1 MKRIFITIY
10 ILMLGTMF
18 TIPFGL
24 GPIIDEFFKEDVLRT
39 EREISRGTFFLIA
52 ERLAGLDTRAREAV
66 LAQLQPRFGYPLELR
81 RLSDVGETVRYRDD
95 LLAGLIVSSEG
106 GDVLLRRLGDS
117 GDILAIGGPFPGED
131 LEFWA
136 TVLFLFMF
144 VLLLTIPALAWSFF
158 IHRDIRKIEKTTTRF
173 ASGDHDAR
181 VLLSKISSMTGIG
194 NTFNSMAEKTQ
205 KLIVSQKE
213 LANSVS
219 HEIRTPLA
227 RIKFSLEMAG
237 DGPVPGSTDY
247 LGEIGRD
254 VEEIEA
260 LVDEMLTY
268 ARFERE
274 PESSDRI
281 SNHEMVSWLS
291 SLVAQEAKTAM
302 GKTIAFVP
310 ETDHFIARF
319 EPVYLGWAVRNLLR
333 NGVKHGSDRVALVFE
348 PGRSHVRIHVDDDG
362 PGIPESSRS
371 RIFEP
376 FFRLDQSRSRAS
388 GGYGLGLAIA
398 RRIITWHRGGIS
410 VTESAFGGARFTLTL
425 PKDLTE
431 IKKEEAL
438 DPEGFS
444 G

>member
-18 TIPFGL
+18 IIPFGL
-24 GPIIDEFFKEDVLRT
+24 GPVIDEFFRDEVVKA
-39 EREISRGTFFLIA
+39 ERDISRGTFSLIA
-52 ERLAGLDTRAREAV
+52 ERLAHLDTEARQEELSA
-66 LAQLQPRFGYPLELR
+66 LQPRFGYPLGLLSLDDVDVAERLR
-81 RLSDVGETVRYRDD
+81 RD
-95 LLAGLIVSSEG
+95 LMAGLIVPTQEDDILLLRLG
-106 GDVLLRRLGDS
+106 ETDDVL
-117 GDILAIGGPFPGED
+117 AMGGPFPGED
-131 LEFWA
+131 LDFKA

-158 IHRDIRKIEKTTTRF
+158 IYRDIRKVERTTTQF

-181 VLLSKISSMTGIG
+181 VAVSRISSMGGIAD
-194 NTFNSMAEKTQ
+194 TFNTMAEKTQ
-205 KLIVSQKE
+205 KLIASQKD

-227 RIKFSLEMAG
+227 RIKFSLEMASDTLDTG
-237 DGPVPGSTDY
+237 GTDY
-247 LGEIGRD
+247 IQEIGKD

-274 PESSDRI
+274 PESSGRL

-291 SLVAQEAKTAM
+291 ALVGQEKKTAV
-302 GKTIAFVP
+302 GKTLAFEP
-310 ETDHFIARF
+310 ATDHFIARF

-333 NGVKHGSDRVALVFE
+333 NGLKHGNEKVALVFE
-348 PGRSHVRIHVDDDG
+348 PGQARVCIHVDDDG
-362 PGIPESSRS
+362 PGIPEEARNK
-371 RIFEP
+371 IFEP

-398 RRIITWHRGGIS
+398 KRIITWHRGS
-410 VTESAFGGARFTLTL
+410 VAVTTSPFGGARFTLDL
-425 PKDLTE
+425 PRDLTE
-431 IKKEEAL
+431 ISSQE
-438 DPEGFS
+438 S
-444 G
+444 V